1 MAVQFNKEDFY
12 FKQAKKDWYVARSAY
27 KLEEIDKK
35 FNFFDTKVKTVL
47 DIGCAPGS
55 WTQYT
60 HQTLQ
65 KVQKKDYFSIKI
77 VWFDLKFT
85 DLSLAWVHTF
95 TQDITETDKVK
106 EILNNLEIKK
116 LDAIIS
122 DMAPDTIWNS
132 WADAIRSI
140 WLIESTMRIY
150 HKMLK
155 PEWKFAIKVFMWPGF
170 EDLYNYCREHFGWA
184 KRVKIFKP
192 KSCRKKSKETYI
204 VRI

>member
-1 MAVQFNKEDFY
+1 MAVQFDKEDFY

-35 FNFFDTKVKTVL
+35 FNFFNTKTKTVI
-47 DIGCAPGS
+47 DIGCAPWS

-60 HQTLQ
+60 HKILQ
-65 KVQKKDYFSIKI
+65 KTKKKDFFDTKI
-77 VWFDLKFT
+77 VWFDLKST
-85 DLSLAWVHTF
+85 DINLSWVHTF
-95 TQDITETDKVK
+95 KQDITETDKVK
-106 EILNNLEIKK
+106 EILKNLNITK

-140 WLIESTMRIY
+140 WLIESTLRIY
-150 HKMLK
+150 YELLK
-155 PEWKFAIKVFMWPGF
+155 PEWKFAIKVFMWPWF
-170 EDLYNYCREHFGWA
+170 QELYNYLRDNFGWA

-192 KSCRKKSKETYI
+192 KACRKKSKETYI
-204 VRI
+204 VRV